1 MQPGYT
7 VLPVSV
13 VKTQATPILKALL
26 EGKTVYISNRGRV
39 VAAFRPYSSVPDG
52 VAALHASPFLNVSRI
67 TATDLQKS
75 VPSTEIT
82 LAAGGLP
89 SLVEK
94 NGRVL
99 GILTSAT
106 APRPTS
112 PPDIHAVG
120 AKSERVR
127 AYQIEHS
134 DASID
139 EVMDFYRELEPED
152 DPEDVFDWRLQDVLV
167 DDEIDSDAVA
177 DDLEGWRED
186 GSQIEDDVLTVL
198 NKLEA
203 AIVARRGRGVEV
215 PMPLAVTN
223 FPQVHRLGGRLN
235 RTVKD
240 GEQLEANGETV
251 LARAH
256 YFGALVA
263 TSIPNIGVMYR
274 MGNIAR
280 LTGRNREAAHWFR
293 LTFAFDALEEL
304 AARVKA

>member
-1 MQPGYT
+1 MEPGYT
-7 VLPVSV
+7 VLPVSA
-13 VKTQATPILKALL
+13 VKTQATPIQEALL
-26 EGKTVYISNRGRV
+26 AGKTVYISNRGRV
-39 VAAFRPYSSVPDG
+39 VAAFRPYSSIPDG

-94 NGRVL
+94 NGRIL

-106 APRPTS
+106 APSPTS

-127 AYQIEHS
+127 AYQTEHP

-152 DPEDVFDWRLQDVLV
+152 DPADVFDWRLQDVLV
-167 DDEIDSDAVA
+167 DDETVA

-198 NKLEA
+198 NNLEA
-203 AIVARRGRGVEV
+203 AIVVLDGRGVVEV
-215 PMPLAVTN
+215 PMPPAVTN
-223 FPQVHRLGGRLN
+223 FPEVHRIGESLN
-235 RTVKD
+235 RAVKD

-251 LARAH
+251 LARAR
-256 YFGALVA
+256 YFDALVA
-263 TSIPNIGVMYR
+263 TSMPNVGVMYR

-280 LTGRNREAAHWFR
+280 LAGRNREAAHWFK